1 MSSSKRNDY
10 SEKNVTSYL
19 MGDSKPGEPYK
30 SNAPNNNAEIKAYYL
45 SQDPNNYKNNKAYFR
60 ADIDIIHYIIESA
73 KQVPIIFDI
82 ISREDSTSK
91 IRVSIDPLNPLA
103 PITLVSGPTK
113 IQFDENGNIVQS
125 EILLE
130 SASGELTKYPGTQEA
145 IDSNGT
151 DKILVNK
158 KTFCVH
164 KPNEKTQLSEKY
176 TFYSSSASPELTNSI
191 SKLLEQPNITQQKSI
206 SKQLEQPNSTQQDN
220 PSAIIIQKNGINPE
234 DSIEH
239 ICSIDESSPN
249 SIQAESFTRTG
260 TYNYYVDRANKEL
273 EKKFKTCSIL
283 IGAAISMYNSSEVQ
297 HDTIREQALERI
309 LEPIAYFVN
318 PLSLP
323 IEIEDPE

>member
-19 MGDSKPGEPYK
+19 MGDSEPGEPYK

-82 ISREDSTSK
+82 VSREDSTSK
-91 IRVSIDPLNPLA
+91 IRVSIDPLNPVA
-103 PITLVSGPTK
+103 PITLVSGPTN

-191 SKLLEQPNITQQKSI
+191 SKLLEQPNITQQDS
-206 SKQLEQPNSTQQDN
+206 
-220 PSAIIIQKNGINPE
+220 PSAIIIQKDGINPE

-260 TYNYYVDRANKEL
+260 TYNYYVDRANKEI

-318 PLSLP
+318 PLGLP

>member
-19 MGDSKPGEPYK
+19 MGDSEPGEPYK

-145 IDSNGT
+145 IDSNGA

-176 TFYSSSASPELTNSI
+176 TFYSSSPSPELTKSI
-191 SKLLEQPNITQQKSI
+191 SKLLEQPNITQQDS
-206 SKQLEQPNSTQQDN
+206 
-220 PSAIIIQKNGINPE
+220 PSAIIIQKDGINPE

-318 PLSLP
+318 PLGLP

>member
-82 ISREDSTSK
+82 VSREDSTSK
-91 IRVSIDPLNPLA
+91 IRVSIDPLNPVA
-103 PITLVSGPTK
+103 PITLVSGPTN

-145 IDSNGT
+145 IDSNGA

-176 TFYSSSASPELTNSI
+176 TFYSSSPSPELTKSI
-191 SKLLEQPNITQQKSI
+191 SKLLEQPNITQQDS
-206 SKQLEQPNSTQQDN
+206 
-220 PSAIIIQKNGINPE
+220 PSAIIIQKDGINPE

>member
-82 ISREDSTSK
+82 VSREDSTSK

-145 IDSNGT
+145 IDSNGA

-164 KPNEKTQLSEKY
+164 KPNEKAQLSEKY
-176 TFYSSSASPELTNSI
+176 TFYSSSPSPELTKSI
-191 SKLLEQPNITQQKSI
+191 SKLLEQPNITQQDS
-206 SKQLEQPNSTQQDN
+206 
-220 PSAIIIQKNGINPE
+220 PSAIIIQKDGINPE

>member
-19 MGDSKPGEPYK
+19 MGDSKPEEPYK

-82 ISREDSTSK
+82 VSREDSTSK
-91 IRVSIDPLNPLA
+91 IRVSIDPLNPVA
-103 PITLVSGPTK
+103 PITLVSGPTN

-145 IDSNGT
+145 IDSNGA

-176 TFYSSSASPELTNSI
+176 TFYSSSASPELTKSI
-191 SKLLEQPNITQQKSI
+191 SKLLEQPNITQQDS
-206 SKQLEQPNSTQQDN
+206 
-220 PSAIIIQKNGINPE
+220 PSAIIIQKDGINPE

-239 ICSIDESSPN
+239 ICSIDETSPN

-318 PLSLP
+318 PLGLP

>member
-10 SEKNVTSYL
+10 SEKNVTSFL
-19 MGDSKPGEPYK
+19 MGDSEPGEPYK

-82 ISREDSTSK
+82 VSREDSTSK
-91 IRVSIDPLNPLA
+91 IRVSIDPLNPVA

-145 IDSNGT
+145 IDSNGA

-176 TFYSSSASPELTNSI
+176 TFYSSSPSPELTKSI
-191 SKLLEQPNITQQKSI
+191 SKLLEQPNITQQDS
-206 SKQLEQPNSTQQDN
+206 
-220 PSAIIIQKNGINPE
+220 PSAIIIQKDGINPE

-309 LEPIAYFVN
+309 LEPIAYFAN

>member
-19 MGDSKPGEPYK
+19 MGDSEPGEPYK

-82 ISREDSTSK
+82 VSREDSTSK
-91 IRVSIDPLNPLA
+91 IRVSIDPLNAVA
-103 PITLVSGPTK
+103 PITLVSGPTN

-145 IDSNGT
+145 IDSNGA

-176 TFYSSSASPELTNSI
+176 TFYSSSPSPELTKSI
-191 SKLLEQPNITQQKSI
+191 SKLLEQPNITQQ
-206 SKQLEQPNSTQQDN
+206 DN
-220 PSAIIIQKNGINPE
+220 PRAIIIQKNGINPE

>member
-19 MGDSKPGEPYK
+19 MGDSEPGEPYK
-30 SNAPNNNAEIKAYYL
+30 SNAPSNNAEIKAYYL

-82 ISREDSTSK
+82 VSREDSTSK
-91 IRVSIDPLNPLA
+91 IRVSIDPLNPVA
-103 PITLVSGPTK
+103 PITLVSGPTE

-145 IDSNGT
+145 IDSDGT

-176 TFYSSSASPELTNSI
+176 TFYSSSPSPELTKSI
-191 SKLLEQPNITQQKSI
+191 SKLLEQPNITQQDS
-206 SKQLEQPNSTQQDN
+206 
-220 PSAIIIQKNGINPE
+220 PSAIIIQKDGINPE

-283 IGAAISMYNSSEVQ
+283 IGAAISMYNSSEIQ
-297 HDTIREQALERI
+297 HDTIREQALERM

>member
-19 MGDSKPGEPYK
+19 MGDSEPGEPYK

-82 ISREDSTSK
+82 VSREDSTSK
-91 IRVSIDPLNPLA
+91 IRVSIDPLNPVA
-103 PITLVSGPTK
+103 PITLVSGPTE

-145 IDSNGT
+145 IDSNGA

-176 TFYSSSASPELTNSI
+176 TFYSSSPSPELTKSI
-191 SKLLEQPNITQQKSI
+191 SKLLEQPNITQQDS
-206 SKQLEQPNSTQQDN
+206 
-220 PSAIIIQKNGINPE
+220 PSAIIIQKDGINPE

>member
-82 ISREDSTSK
+82 VSREDSTSK
-91 IRVSIDPLNPLA
+91 IRVSIDPLNAVA
-103 PITLVSGPTK
+103 PITLVSGPTN

-145 IDSNGT
+145 IDSNGA

-176 TFYSSSASPELTNSI
+176 TFYSSSPSPELTKSI
-191 SKLLEQPNITQQKSI
+191 SKLLEQPNITQQ
-206 SKQLEQPNSTQQDN
+206 DN
-220 PSAIIIQKNGINPE
+220 PRAIIIQKNGINPE

>member
-19 MGDSKPGEPYK
+19 MGDSEPGEPYK

-82 ISREDSTSK
+82 VSREDSTSK
-91 IRVSIDPLNPLA
+91 IRVSIDPLNPVA
-103 PITLVSGPTK
+103 PITLVSGPTN

-191 SKLLEQPNITQQKSI
+191 SKLLEQPNITQQDS
-206 SKQLEQPNSTQQDN
+206 
-220 PSAIIIQKNGINPE
+220 PSAIIIQKDGINPE

-318 PLSLP
+318 PLGLP